1 MKRFF
6 WGVLTGVV
14 ATVAVASG
22 AGYLLL
28 RPTVPAGQAERLFA
42 EVAPAES
49 HPRLASQ
56 TPIFEKRIEE
66 VSPGVHVAI
75 GYGLANVVV
84 IEAPEGLI
92 LIDALESIEAA
103 EELLPRIS
111 ELRSST
117 GKQIT
122 DVIYTHYHPD
132 HVFGIGVLLQ
142 EQETQARIWAHED
155 TADHVHEM
163 VNVLRP
169 ITFQRGM
176 RQFGVYLPEET
187 FENAGIGPS
196 LRFAHNAGLYYLEPT
211 DKIEERYEGTIA
223 GESIIIQH
231 APGETDDQLF
241 LFLTDRNILLPADNY
256 YHSFPNLYAIRGT
269 PYRDIRV
276 WAESIDLMLAMNAE
290 IMIPQHTQPVLGA
303 ETIHEQLTNYRDA
316 IQYVHDQTIRM
327 INRGLTAD
335 EIAATI
341 ELPPHLTDLPYLQQ
355 FYGRVDWS
363 ARAVFSGMLGWFSGD
378 PEDLLPVPKERE
390 SELMVRLAGS
400 PDRLREE
407 FTTAMEEGEPAWALV
422 LATHL
427 NRLGESDAG
436 ALRAAALV
444 ALGEREI
451 SATGR
456 NYFLTSAAE
465 AVGFEIPPSTTHNT
479 PIEVFDQFP
488 IGNFLTSLQ
497 VSLKAEDVL
506 NLETA
511 FGYRFTDLDEAYTIR
526 IRRGVAIVTDGLA
539 EDRAGT
545 LITTSRTFKEIA
557 MNRVKPA
564 AALATGRI
572 EVDGGVAA
580 LTRFLGYFDP
590 R

>member
-1 MKRFF
+1 MKRFLVGMVA
-6 WGVLTGVV
+6 GVI

-22 AGYLLL
+22 TGYWLL
-28 RPTVPAGQAERLFA
+28 RPVVPADQAVRLFA
-42 EVAPAES
+42 EVAHAAS
-49 HPRLASQ
+49 HPRLAEQ
-56 TPIFEKRIEE
+56 TAIFAKRIEE

-75 GYGLANVVV
+75 GYGLANVIV
-84 IEAPEGLI
+84 IEAPDGLI
-92 LIDALESIEAA
+92 LVDTLESIEAA

-111 ELRSST
+111 EIRERT
-117 GKQIT
+117 GMEIT
-122 DVIYTHYHPD
+122 DVIYTHNHTD
-132 HVFGIGVLLQ
+132 HVSGTGVLLR
-142 EQETQARIWAHED
+142 EQETSPRIWAQEH
-155 TADHVHEM
+155 TAEHVHQV

-169 ITFQRGM
+169 ITFRRAM
-176 RQFGVYLPEET
+176 RQFGVYLPEES
-187 FENAGIGPS
+187 FENAGIGKS
-196 LRFAHNAGLYYLEPT
+196 LRFTHNSGIFYLEPT
-211 DKIEERYEGTIA
+211 NTIEERFDGAIA
-223 GESIIIQH
+223 GEPIVIQH
-231 APGETDDQLF
+231 APGETSDQLF
-241 LFLTDRNILLPADNY
+241 LYLPDRSILLPADNY

-269 PYRDIRV
+269 PYRDIQT
-276 WAESIDLMLAMNAE
+276 WAASIDLMLAVNAK

-303 ETIHEQLTNYRDA
+303 ETIREQLTNYRDA

-327 INRGLTAD
+327 INQGLTPD

-341 ELPPHLTDLPYLQQ
+341 KLPAHLSNLPYLQE

-363 ARAVFSGMLGWFSGD
+363 ARAVFTGTLGWFSGD
-378 PEDLLPVPKERE
+378 PEDLLPVPKLRE

-407 FTTAMEEGEPAWALV
+407 FTTAMEDDEPAWALV

-427 NRLGESDAG
+427 DRLGESDAA

-456 NYFLTSAAE
+456 NYFLTCAAE
-465 AVGFEIPPSTTHNT
+465 AVGFVIPSSNSLTT
-479 PIEVFDQFP
+479 PIEVFDAFP
-488 IGNFLTSLQ
+488 IGNLFSSLQ

-511 FGYRFTDLDEAYTIR
+511 FGYRFTDLDEEYTIR
-526 IRRGVAIVTDGLA
+526 IRRGVAIVTVGLA

-557 MNRVKPA
+557 MNRLKPA

-572 EVDGGVAA
+572 EVEGGVAA
-580 LTRFLGYFDP
+580 LTRFLDYFDP

>member
-1 MKRFF
+1 MKRFLL
-6 WGVLTGVV
+6 GVLTGVI
-14 ATVAVASG
+14 ACVAVASG
-22 AGYLLL
+22 AGWWLL
-28 RPTVPAGQAERLFA
+28 RPTMPVGQAERLFA
-42 EVAPAES
+42 AVSPAATNPHLTE
-49 HPRLASQ
+49 Q
-56 TPIFEKRIEE
+56 TAIFEQRIEE

-75 GYGLANVVV
+75 WYGLANVVV
-84 IEAPEGLI
+84 IDAAEGLI
-92 LIDALESIEAA
+92 LVDALESIEAA
-103 EELLPRIS
+103 ETLLPRIS
-111 ELRSST
+111 EIRLRT
-117 GKQIT
+117 GKEIT

-132 HVFGIGVLLQ
+132 HVFGTGVLLQ
-142 EQETQARIWAHED
+142 EQETSPRIWAQEH
-155 TADHVHEM
+155 TAENVHEM

-169 ITFQRGM
+169 ITFRRGM

-187 FENAGIGPS
+187 FENAGIGPALHFS
-196 LRFAHNAGLYYLEPT
+196 HNAGMSYLEPT
-211 DKIEERYEGTIA
+211 ETIEERFAGTIA

-241 LFLTDRNILLPADNY
+241 LFLPDRGILLPADNY

-276 WAESIDLMLAMNAE
+276 WADSIDLMLTMNAK

-303 ETIHEQLTNYRDA
+303 ETIREQLTNYRDA
-316 IQYVHDQTIRM
+316 IQFVHDQTIRM
-327 INRGLTAD
+327 INRGLTPD

-341 ELPPHLTDLPYLQQ
+341 KLPPHLNDLPYLQP

-363 ARAVFSGMLGWFSGD
+363 ARAVFSGTLGWFSGD
-378 PEDLLPVPKERE
+378 PEDLLPVTKERE

-407 FTTAMEEGEPAWALV
+407 FTTSMEADEPAWALV

-427 NRLGESDAG
+427 ERIGESDAG

-465 AVGFEIPPSTTHNT
+465 AVGFVIPPSTSHNT
-479 PIEVFDQFP
+479 PIEVFDEFP
-488 IGNFLTSLQ
+488 IDKFLRSLQ

-511 FGYRFTDLDEAYTIR
+511 FGYRFSDLDEEYTMR
-526 IRRGVAIVTDGLA
+526 IRRGVAIVTKGLA
-539 EDRAGT
+539 DDRAGT

-557 MNRVKPA
+557 MNRLKPA

-572 EVDGGVAA
+572 EVDGGAAA

>member
-6 WGVLTGVV
+6 LGVLTGIVITIMV
-14 ATVAVASG
+14 AGVSG
-22 AGYLLL
+22 YVLL
-28 RPTVPAGQAERLFA
+28 RPTMPSGKAERLFA
-42 EVAPAES
+42 AVAPAES
-49 HPRLASQ
+49 HPRLAEQ
-56 TPIFEKRIEE
+56 TAIFEKRIEE

-92 LIDALESIEAA
+92 LIDALESIDAA
-103 EELLPRIS
+103 EGLLPEIS
-111 ELRSST
+111 DIRNLT
-117 GKQIT
+117 GKEIT
-122 DVIYTHYHPD
+122 DVIYSHYHPD
-132 HVFGIGVLLQ
+132 HVFGSGVLLR
-142 EQETQARIWAHED
+142 EQTVSPRIWAHEH
-155 TADHVHEM
+155 TADNVHEM

-169 ITFQRGM
+169 ITFARGM
-176 RQFGVYLPEET
+176 RQFGVYLPEES

-196 LRFAHNAGLYYLEPT
+196 LHFSHNAGIHYLEPNET
-211 DKIEERYEGTIA
+211 IGERFEGTIA
-223 GESIIIQH
+223 GEPVIIQH
-231 APGETDDQLF
+231 APGETTDQLF
-241 LFLTDRNILLPADNY
+241 IFLKDRNILLPADNY

-269 PYRDIRV
+269 PYRDIQE
-276 WAESIDLMLAMNAE
+276 WASSIDLMIAMNAE
-290 IMIPQHTQPVLGA
+290 IMVPQHTQPVIGK
-303 ETIHEQLTNYRDA
+303 EVIREHLTNYRDA

-327 INRGLTAD
+327 INRGMTPD
-335 EIAATI
+335 EIAETI
-341 ELPPHLTDLPYLQQ
+341 ELPPHLKNLPYLQE

-363 ARAVFSGMLGWFSGD
+363 ARAVFAGTLGWFSGD
-378 PEDLLPVPKERE
+378 PQDLLPVSKKRE
-390 SELMVRLAGS
+390 AELMVRLAGNT
-400 PDRLREE
+400 DRLREE
-407 FTTAMEEGEPAWALV
+407 FTKTMEQGEPAWALI

-427 NRLGESDAG
+427 DRLGESDAG
-436 ALRAAALV
+436 TLRAAALV

-465 AVGFEIPPSTTHNT
+465 AVGFKIPPSTSLHT
-479 PIEVFDQFP
+479 PVEVFDEFP
-488 IGNFLTSLQ
+488 LGNFLRSLQ

-511 FGYRFTDLDEAYTIR
+511 FGYRFTDTGEEFTMR
-526 IRRGVAIVTDGLA
+526 IRRGVAIVSEGLSD
-539 EDRAGT
+539 DRAGT

-557 MNRVKPA
+557 MNRLKPA

-572 EVDGGVAA
+572 EVDGGVTA